1 MLGVRYQKVSKIE
14 ISTLKFQNRSVIKLW
29 VSSCVIAI
37 GRAKAS
43 LHLESEQGQRK
54 EGLADL
60 LQVVS
65 LSTLP

>member
-29 VSSCVIAI
+29 IFIMQSLLLGVP
-37 GRAKAS
+37 KAS

-54 EGLADL
+54 EGLTDL
-60 LQVVS
+60 LVS